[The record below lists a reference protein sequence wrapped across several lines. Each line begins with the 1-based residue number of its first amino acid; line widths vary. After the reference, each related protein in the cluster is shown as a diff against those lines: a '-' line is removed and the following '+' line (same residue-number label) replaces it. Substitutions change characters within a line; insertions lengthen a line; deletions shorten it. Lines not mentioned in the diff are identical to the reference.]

1 MLGSFGAGVTFPII
15 IIIIIITITIIG
27 YDQRQSLGPNDSRYR
42 RWRRGFASGSG
53 LCRFSESW
61 MNEKISM
68 FARAALSAVVACM
81 IAVRILYSVDPR
93 TKVIWR
99 RK

>member
-1 MLGSFGAGVTFPII
+1 M
-15 IIIIIITITIIG
+15 
-27 YDQRQSLGPNDSRYR
+27 
-42 RWRRGFASGSG
+42 RWRFASGSG

-68 FARAALSAVVACM
+68 FAKAALSAVVACM
-81 IAVRILYSVDPR
+81 IAVRILYSVDPS